1 MSLKKSNV
9 SKLGK
14 IMILIWILLIITLI
28 GLTKWYV
35 TYLMN
40 QQKYSATK
48 LIITISCAIQLI
60 FIYGLVKELIRYL
73 TQILNV
79 FYQ

>member
-1 MSLKKSNV
+1 
-9 SKLGK
+9 
-14 IMILIWILLIITLI
+14 MIWIWILLIITLT

-40 QQKYSATK
+40 HHKYYITK
-48 LIITISCAIQLI
+48 LVITISCAIQFI

-73 TQILNV
+73 IQILNV
-79 FYQ
+79 FYR

>member
-1 MSLKKSNV
+1 
-9 SKLGK
+9 
-14 IMILIWILLIITLI
+14 MIWIWILLIITLI

-79 FYQ
+79 FYR

>member
-1 MSLKKSNV
+1 
-9 SKLGK
+9 
-14 IMILIWILLIITLI
+14 MILIWLLLIIALI

-40 QQKYSATK
+40 QHKYSATK
-48 LIITISCAIQLI
+48 LIVTISCAIQLI

-73 TQILNV
+73 IQILNV
-79 FYQ
+79 FYR

>member
-1 MSLKKSNV
+1 
-9 SKLGK
+9 
-14 IMILIWILLIITLI
+14 MILIWILLIITLI

-40 QQKYSATK
+40 QHKYFATK

-73 TQILNV
+73 IQILNV
-79 FYQ
+79 FYR

>member
-1 MSLKKSNV
+1 
-9 SKLGK
+9 
-14 IMILIWILLIITLI
+14 MIWIWILLIITLI

-40 QQKYSATK
+40 QHKYFATK

-73 TQILNV
+73 IQILNI
-79 FYQ
+79 FYR

>member
-1 MSLKKSNV
+1 
-9 SKLGK
+9 
-14 IMILIWILLIITLI
+14 MILIWILLIITLI

-40 QQKYSATK
+40 HHKYYITK
-48 LIITISCAIQLI
+48 LVITISCAIQFI

-73 TQILNV
+73 IQILNV
-79 FYQ
+79 FYR